1 MYGKDGRQQEFLSEI
16 CVADQEEERKTPVE
30 VVK

>member
-16 CVADQEEERKTPVE
+16 CEADQEEEGRKEDPG
-30 VVK
+30 